1 MKKHILKLLKHQK
14 DYWKKR
20 YAIRWTKFR
29 DENTKF
35 FHAAAIERYKINT
48 ITSLKTWKICVCDY
62 SEKVTLLLEEYKQRM
77 GCTTSP
83 DMLYNLSQLVQ
94 SNSNLRRL
102 SKPFTIEEINNIV
115 KQMPADK
122 APDPDGF
129 NGYFIKSCW
138 ETIKGDFYSLCF
150 DFFNGTLDL
159 QSINNSFIT
168 LIPKTNNPVSVNDFR
183 PISLLNCVLKII
195 TKLLTNRLQGKITSL
210 IHTN

>member
-1 MKKHILKLLKHQK
+1 MEDLCDHNEK
-14 DYWKKR
+14 
-20 YAIRWTKFR
+20 
-29 DENTKF
+29 
-35 FHAAAIERYKINT
+35 AA
-48 ITSLKTWKICVCDY
+48 
-62 SEKVTLLLEEYKQRM
+62 LLLEEYKQRM

-94 SNSNLRRL
+94 SNSNLRQL
-102 SKPFTIEEINNIV
+102 SRPFTIEEINNIV

-122 APDPDGF
+122 APGPDGF

-138 ETIKGDFYSLCF
+138 ETTKGDFYSLCF

-168 LIPKTNNPVSVNDFR
+168 LIPKTNNLVSVNDFR

-195 TKLLTNRLQGKITSL
+195 TNLLANRLQGKITSL